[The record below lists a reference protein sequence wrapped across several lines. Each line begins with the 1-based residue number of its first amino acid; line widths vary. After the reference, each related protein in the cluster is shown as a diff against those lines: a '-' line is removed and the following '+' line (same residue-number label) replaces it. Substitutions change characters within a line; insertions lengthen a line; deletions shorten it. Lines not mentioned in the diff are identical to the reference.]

1 MLNLNSLRFKI
12 SVLAMVILAA
22 ILIVYSGFL
31 FLTFRH
37 MVYQELDDTLRTKVQ
52 KVSNAV
58 TSYLDVLGNDRKS
71 FEFSLN
77 RVVAQ
82 TGEHPHKNKIEKLE
96 RLWLGQMTPFGIS
109 TDYIEFLDPGGKVLA
124 HSNNLESKFLPVSPK
139 DIQRALSK
147 RPVFRDILFNKEHL
161 RLIIAPVVYQK
172 LGKNKNHVVVIAT
185 SRERLLLVLR
195 ERLVTKIVSIVI
207 ILLIA
212 SFLSQL
218 FAKRILR
225 PIDEI
230 AKTARNINYKDLS
243 IRIKSEHVDTE
254 IKLLVESLN
263 EMISRLEKSF
273 QYIAEFSAHVSH
285 ELKTPLAILRG
296 ESELALRSKHSE
308 EEYRKMIQNNLE
320 EIARMTKIVEDLLLL
335 TKLDYQPQVFK
346 FEDFDLMEFFKEIEE
361 SSRILAEEKE
371 IKVEMSAP
379 KKHIFIHGDKV
390 HLRRLFFNLI
400 NNAIKFTYPGG
411 IVRIRAQSEGRS
423 VRISF
428 ADTGIGISEE
438 NLPKIFDKFFHF
450 NGTGVDVSAGNGLGL
465 SIAQSI
471 AKIHLGDISVK
482 SRVGEGT
489 TFIVKLPIL

>member
-1 MLNLNSLRFKI
+1 MLNLNSLKFKI

-22 ILIVYSGFL
+22 ILIIYSGFI
-31 FLTFRH
+31 FFTFHH
-37 MVYQELDDTLRTKVQ
+37 MVYQELDGTLSAKAQ
-52 KVSNAV
+52 KVNNAV
-58 TSYLDVLGNDRKS
+58 ISYLDVLGNDRKS

-109 TDYIEFLDPGGKVLA
+109 SDYVEFLDPAGKIIA
-124 HSNNLESKFLPVSPK
+124 HSYNLHFNIPFVSSK
-139 DIQRALSK
+139 DIQRALAN
-147 RPVFRDILFNKEHL
+147 RTVFKNILTGKEHL
-161 RLIIAPVVYQK
+161 RLLIAPAIYPK
-172 LGKNKNHVVVIAT
+172 LEKNKNYIIVIAT
-185 SRERLLLVLR
+185 SRERLRRVLK
-195 ERLVTKIVSIVI
+195 ERLISETVSIAI
-207 ILLIA
+207 ILLLA

-218 FAKRILR
+218 FAKQVLS
-225 PIDEI
+225 PINEI
-230 AKTARNINYKDLS
+230 AETAQNINYKDLS
-243 IRIKSEHVDTE
+243 IRIKSEHVDLE
-254 IKLLVESLN
+254 IKILVDSLN
-263 EMISRLEKSF
+263 KMISRLEKSF

-308 EEYRKMIQNNLE
+308 EEYRKMIQDNLE

-346 FEDFDLMEFFKEIEE
+346 FEDFDLVEFFREIEE
-361 SSRILAEEKE
+361 SSRILAQEKE
-371 IKVEMSAP
+371 ITVETNDLKEP
-379 KKHIFIHGDKV
+379 ILIHGDKV

-411 IVRIRAQSEGRS
+411 VIRIRIEREDHS
-423 VRISF
+423 VKILFS
-428 ADTGIGISEE
+428 DTGVGIPEE
-438 NLPKIFDKFFHF
+438 NLSKIFDKFFHH
-450 NGTGVDVSAGNGLGL
+450 NATGVDVPVGNGLGL

-471 AKIHLGDISVK
+471 AKIHNGEISVK

-489 TFIVKLPIL
+489 AFAVKLPIL